1 MSTTPEPSKVSD
13 PDASLD
19 QLVEAQAL
27 NLADLFRSAKSKG
40 LITPSSH
47 YEGAPQPTP

>member
-1 MSTTPEPSKVSD
+1 MSTAENKAKVSEGD
-13 PDASLD
+13 DSLD
-19 QLVEAQAL
+19 QLVEAQHL
-27 NLADLFRSAKSKG
+27 NLADLFRSAKNKG

>member
-1 MSTTPEPSKVSD
+1 MTTENKAKVSD
-13 PDASLD
+13 PDDSLD
-19 QLVEAQAL
+19 QLVAADSL
-27 NLADLFRSAKSKG
+27 NLASLFRSAKNKG

>member
-1 MSTTPEPSKVSD
+1 MTTNDKAKVSEGD
-13 PDASLD
+13 DSLD
-19 QLVEAQAL
+19 QLVEAQHL
-27 NLADLFRSAKSKG
+27 NLADLFRSAKNKG